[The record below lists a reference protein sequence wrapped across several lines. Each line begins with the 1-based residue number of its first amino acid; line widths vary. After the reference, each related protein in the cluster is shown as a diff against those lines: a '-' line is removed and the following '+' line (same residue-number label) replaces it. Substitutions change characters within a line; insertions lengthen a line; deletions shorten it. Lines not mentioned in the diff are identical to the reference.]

1 MIEKTRL
8 FLFFAYKKRQIFQ
21 NKRSRIL
28 FTGDDMTIYVDVVL
42 IENLIM
48 NYIILFATG
57 LILKIKIKHIRL
69 ILGSLLGAIYSIVAY
84 TGFLKLYSSFILK
97 IILSVII
104 VYIAYNPQSV
114 KKLSKELLFFYLTS
128 FVFGG
133 AAFALIYIVKPQDI
147 LMKNGLF
154 LGTYP
159 LKTVILAAIVA
170 FIVIITAFT
179 IIKSKMTKKDLI
191 YKIEVKLNGKEIQTE
206 ALVDTGNM
214 LKEPITN
221 TPVVVI
227 EHTLLYDI
235 IPKEILNHLED
246 IIGGDFEKIP
256 EEIRNKYIS
265 KLKLIPFSSL
275 GKQNGMLIGIKP
287 EYLKIIKKEE
297 IDEEQEEKMEI
308 TNVILGIYDKSLTKK
323 GEYRALMGMEFV

>member
-1 MIEKTRL
+1 
-8 FLFFAYKKRQIFQ
+8 
-21 NKRSRIL
+21 
-28 FTGDDMTIYVDVVL
+28 MTIYVDVVL
-42 IENLIM
+42 VENLIM
-48 NYIILFATG
+48 NYIILLATG
-57 LILKIKIKHIRL
+57 LILKVKIKHIRL

-84 TGFLKLYSSFILK
+84 AGFLKIYSSFILK
-97 IILSVII
+97 IILSIII

-114 KKLSKELLFFYLTS
+114 RKLSKELLFFYLTS

-159 LKTVILAAIVA
+159 LKTVILSAIVA
-170 FIVIITAFT
+170 FVVIITAFT

-191 YKIEVKLNGKEIQTE
+191 YKIEIKLNGKEIKTK

-227 EHTLLYDI
+227 ERSLLYDV
-235 IPKEILNHLED
+235 IPKEILNHLEE

-256 EEIRNKYIS
+256 EEIKNEYIS

-287 EYLKIIKKEE
+287 EYLKIIKEEE
-297 IDEEQEEKMEI
+297 IDVKENI
-308 TNVILGIYDKSLTKK
+308 ILGIYDKSLTKK